1 MRKAPAPTPSDA
13 GPSTNDE
20 YLSIFSRR
28 KEMETVIERDRRKR
42 LQKKERR
49 EQKQVE
55 ERRRSSEKRSASAA
69 LDTSEPGEE
78 VLEAEKPSTPSKRTR
93 TGPPST
99 PQTKTPSRRQ
109 HTATPVKREVLR
121 SGSHR
126 STPRRPAEAVA
137 QEAMGRDA
145 EVIPLDSD
153 DGDEPFKTPFKT
165 RKADLEVAK
174 EPIAIL
180 DDSDPEPAPQEDPAE
195 ELDEFCASFVRK
207 AEEEAKARAQ
217 GVQQS
222 PIIAVCISSPVPGT
236 KAIRM
241 RMRLDDPLS
250 KVRRAWATRQY
261 DNDVA
266 VGDERDLVLVWRGHM
281 AYASSSFR
289 ALGVRP
295 SPWGHGFTTDH
306 NDRAAL
312 TEDGAG
318 VLLEIFTSDLWE
330 KFEAD
335 RKREQQLRDTAGDDS
350 LNQSGFGADHDVELE
365 PEVKLKVILKAKDL
379 DSVKLTVRPETTVET
394 LINGFK
400 HERDVSGQVTL
411 WFDGECLDES
421 MTVEDAEIEDMDSI
435 EVHIQ

>member
-1 MRKAPAPTPSDA
+1 MSDARPSRSLPFKATALMRKAPAPAPTPSDA
-13 GPSTNDE
+13 GPSSNDE

-49 EQKQVE
+49 ELKQVE

-69 LDTSEPGEE
+69 LDISEPGEE
-78 VLEAEKPSTPSKRTR
+78 VLEAD
-93 TGPPST
+93 
-99 PQTKTPSRRQ
+99 RRQ
-109 HTATPVKREVLR
+109 HTATPVKPEVLR
-121 SGSHR
+121 SGSHG

-137 QEAMGRDA
+137 QEAKGRDA

-153 DGDEPFKTPFKT
+153 DGDEPFNTPVKT
-165 RKADLEVAK
+165 RKADLEVTK
-174 EPIAIL
+174 DPIAIL
-180 DDSDPEPAPQEDPAE
+180 DDSDHEPARQEDSAE
-195 ELDEFCASFVRK
+195 ELDEFCASFVHK
-207 AEEEAKARAQ
+207 AKEEAKARAQ

-236 KAIRM
+236 KSIRV

-295 SPWGHGFTTDH
+295 SPWGHGLTTDH
-306 NDRAAL
+306 SDRAAL

-335 RKREQQLRDTAGDDS
+335 RKREHLRDTAGNDS
-350 LNQSGFGADHDVELE
+350 LNQSGLGADHDVELE
-365 PEVKLKVILKAKDL
+365 PEVKLKVILKAKNL

-400 HERDVSGQVTL
+400 HERGVSGQVTL
-411 WFDGECLDES
+411 WFDGECLNES

-435 EVHIQ
+435 EVHIP